1 MKMICAMLL
10 AGAFLISRP
19 VMAGDDAPA
28 KTEKPAKAKKEK
40 KAKTDK
46 AADDKAAP
54 APAPAAGDKKA
65 EKGGW

>member
-28 KTEKPAKAKKEK
+28 KTEKPAKAKKDK
-40 KAKTDK
+40 KK
-46 AADDKAAP
+46 ADDKAAD
-54 APAPAAGDKKA
+54 PAPAAGDKKA
-65 EKGGW
+65 DKGGW